1 MESLALFVG
10 FMLLGMFIGGPV
22 ALGLSF
28 IKMRFFKILAIV
40 LAAPIFG
47 LGILMAFNADGTTN
61 LLVIGLG
68 TSTFAAAAVYNSARG
83 LRAKSDLEMPNLD
96 QD

>member
-28 IKMRFFKILAIV
+28 IKIRFFKILAIV

-47 LGILMAFNADGTTN
+47 LGLLMAFNADGARN
-61 LLVIGLG
+61 MLVIGLG
-68 TSTFAAAAVYNSARG
+68 TSAFAAGAIYNAAQG
-83 LRAKSDLEMPNLD
+83 LRAKSELQMPNLN

>member
-28 IKMRFFKILAIV
+28 IKIRFFKILAIV

-47 LGILMAFNADGTTN
+47 LGLLMAFNADGSRN
-61 LLVIGLG
+61 MIIIGLG
-68 TSTFAAAAVYNSARG
+68 TSAFAAGAVYNAAPG
-83 LRAKSDLEMPNLD
+83 LRAKSELLMPNLN